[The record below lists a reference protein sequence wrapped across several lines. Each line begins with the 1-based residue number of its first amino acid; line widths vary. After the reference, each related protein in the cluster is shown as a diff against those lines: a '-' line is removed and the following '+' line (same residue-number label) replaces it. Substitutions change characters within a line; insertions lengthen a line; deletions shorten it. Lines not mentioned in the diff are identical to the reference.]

1 MANPFKYGGI
11 VSGADFC
18 NRKIELEDITRAMHN
33 SENLFLY
40 SERRFGKTSLIKQA
54 LKKLP
59 LNKFRWAYIDLWPT
73 DSDVSFATAFA
84 KAISESM
91 SSSTEKLIEFA
102 KKFFGHLSPSISIDE
117 EGKPKI
123 TFGFSGDYQTGLDIE
138 EILEVPPKIS
148 ERRKCKIIIVFDEFQ
163 QILEYDS
170 DYIERRLRS
179 SIQNH
184 KNVSYIF
191 LGSRKHLIQKMF
203 LNKTHPLYRIGGH
216 YPLKPINEKNWL
228 PFIQKKFLEYN
239 KNISNELIFSICH
252 LTEGHPFY
260 TQHLCHSLWELCEEN
275 TSITSQD
282 INLAVNILLN
292 RENYAYTALWESI
305 GKNQKRF
312 LKGLALE
319 SKGVKTFSS
328 EFFLK
333 YGLRSASNVQR
344 AAEALLERDIIDRE
358 NGYFV
363 IIDRFFKIWIKKI
376 QSV

>member
-18 NRKIELEDITRAMHN
+18 NRKREIEDITRAMQN

-40 SERRFGKTSLIKQA
+40 SERRFGKTSLVKQA

-73 DSDVSFATAFA
+73 DSDVSFATTFA

-91 SSSTEKLIEFA
+91 SSSTDKLIEFA
-102 KKFFGHLSPSISIDE
+102 KIFFGHLSPSISIDE

-123 TFGFSGDYQTGLDIE
+123 TFVFSGDYQTGLDIE

-148 ERRKCKIIIVFDEFQ
+148 EKRKCKVVIVFDEFQ

-239 KNISNELIFSICH
+239 KNISDELIYSICH

-260 TQHLCHSLWELCEEN
+260 TQHLCHSLWELCKEN

-292 RENYAYTALWESI
+292 RESYAYTTLWESI

-319 SKGVKTFSS
+319 SEGVKTFSS

-344 AAEALLERDIIDRE
+344 AAEGLLERDIIDRE

-363 IIDRFFKIWIKKI
+363 IIDRFFKTWIKKI